1 MDEEALHQQGGRF
14 TSTNYEHTHTSPLH
28 CKRNVHNINL
38 HPFVCIKYKSTL
50 KIAFTL
56 HGSLLSQLRYLFLL
70 NTVVQLQ

>member
-1 MDEEALHQQGGRF
+1 MDEEALHQQGDQF
-14 TSTNYEHTHTSPLH
+14 TSTNYEHTRPLH

-38 HPFVCIKYKSTL
+38 HPFICIKYKSTL

-56 HGSLLSQLRYLFLL
+56 HGSFLSQLRRLSLL